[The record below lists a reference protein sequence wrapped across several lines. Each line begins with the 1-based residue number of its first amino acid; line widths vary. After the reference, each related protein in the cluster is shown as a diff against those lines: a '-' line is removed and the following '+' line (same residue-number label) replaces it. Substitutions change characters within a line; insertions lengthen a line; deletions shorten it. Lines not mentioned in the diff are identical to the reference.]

1 MATKFWIVWRDNSQA
16 NFKKHFT
23 VQSAMDETIRL
34 ANINPN
40 ADFYVL
46 EALRVYR
53 GNVLVST
60 YPCDEEA
67 V

>member
-16 NFKKHFT
+16 NFKKQMT
-23 VQSAMDETIRL
+23 MQSAMDEALRL
-34 ANINPN
+34 ANNYPN
-40 ADFYVL
+40 SDFYVL
-46 EALRVYR
+46 EALRIYR
-53 GNVLVST
+53 GNILVST